1 MTTKTNGTNGHSN
14 GATADPVLV
23 VLQLS
28 GGNDFMNTVIPYG
41 DGQYYDY
48 RPNTGIAEDQV
59 LDIDGSFGFHPAMG
73 PVKDLYDSGNVA
85 IIQGIG
91 YPEPDRSHFRS
102 MDIWH
107 TAEPTKFS
115 SEGWLGRAIRV
126 LDPASK
132 NVVTGVSFGQGLPRA
147 MVAPGT
153 PVIAVAQLENYGLLT
168 TLPGKR
174 QRKAVATFERMY
186 APEETAEA
194 SMILNHLGETGQYA
208 LEGASLLRSA
218 PERYTSNVEYA
229 GDQLS
234 QSLRGIAQVHLA
246 GLGTRI
252 FYANIGG
259 FDVHALEN
267 KVQPTLWENVS
278 RSVTD
283 FFADLREHGAADN
296 VTMMIF
302 SEFGRRIKDNG
313 GGTDHGSGGGA
324 FLVGDHVGG
333 GLYGQYPSLDPDKQL
348 DGDLH
353 FNNDFRSLY
362 SSVLDQWMDMSPA
375 PIVNGTFDQF
385 EGIIKKPVAA

>member
-1 MTTKTNGTNGHSN
+1 
-14 GATADPVLV
+14 
-23 VLQLS
+23 
-28 GGNDFMNTVIPYG
+28 MNTVIPYG

-59 LDIDGSFGFHPAMG
+59 LDIDGAFGFHPAMG

-115 SEGWLGRAIRV
+115 SEGWLGRAIRE

-168 TLPGKR
+168 TLPGGR

-208 LEGASLLRSA
+208 LEGASLLRAA
-218 PERYTSNVEYA
+218 PASYTSNVEYA

-283 FFADLREHGAADN
+283 FFADLRDHGAADN

-324 FLVGDHVGG
+324 FLVGDNVRG

-385 EGIIKKPVAA
+385 DGIIKKAGRRVVAQRRSPPTWRSNA

>member
-1 MTTKTNGTNGHSN
+1 MSTKSNGTNGHSN
-14 GATADPVLV
+14 GAKADPVLV

-48 RPNTGIAEDQV
+48 RPNTGIAEDQ
-59 LDIDGSFGFHPAMG
+59 LLPIDGSLGFHPAMG
-73 PVKDLYDSGNVA
+73 PIKELYDSGNVA
-85 IIQGIG
+85 IVQGIG
-91 YPEPDRSHFRS
+91 YPVPDRSHFRS

-115 SEGWLGRAIRV
+115 SEGWLGRAIRE
-126 LDPASK
+126 LDPDSK

-168 TLPGKR
+168 TLPGER

-208 LEGASLLRSA
+208 LEGASLLRAA
-218 PERYTSNVEYA
+218 PETYTSNVEYA

-324 FLVGDHVGG
+324 FLVGDNVRG

-362 SSVLDQWMDMSPA
+362 SSVLDQWMDMSPG

-385 EGIIKKPVAA
+385 ERIIKKPVAA

>member
-1 MTTKTNGTNGHSN
+1 METKQANGHSQN
-14 GATADPVLV
+14 GASRDPALV

-41 DGQYYDY
+41 DGQYYDN
-48 RPNTGIAEDQV
+48 RPNTGIAEDAL
-59 LDIDGSFGFHPAMG
+59 LDVDGSIGLHPAMG
-73 PVKDLYDSGNVA
+73 PIKEMYDDGKVA
-85 IIQGIG
+85 IVQGVG
-91 YPEPDRSHFRS
+91 YPKPDRSHFRS

-107 TAEPTKFS
+107 TAEPEKFS
-115 SEGWLGRAIRV
+115 SEGWLGRVIRE
-126 LDPASK
+126 LDPDRR

-168 TLPGKR
+168 TLPGNR

-194 SMILNHLGETGQYA
+194 SMILNHLGQTGQYA
-208 LEGASLLRSA
+208 LEGAALLRSA
-218 PERYTSNVEYA
+218 PESYTSTVEYA
-229 GDQLS
+229 EEQLA
-234 QSLRGIAQVHLA
+234 QSLRGIAQVYLA
-246 GLGTRI
+246 GLGTRV

-267 KVQPTLWENVS
+267 KVQPDLWQKVS
-278 RSVTD
+278 RAVTD

-296 VTMMIF
+296 VTMLVF

-324 FLVGDHVGG
+324 FLIGDHVKG

-362 SSVLDQWMDMSPA
+362 SSILDQWMNMSPA

-385 EGIIKKPVAA
+385 EGIIQRPAAA

>member
-1 MTTKTNGTNGHSN
+1 MSTKTNGINGHSN

-91 YPEPDRSHFRS
+91 YPVPDRSHFRS

-115 SEGWLGRAIRV
+115 SEGWLGRAIRE

-168 TLPGKR
+168 TLPGER

-208 LEGASLLRSA
+208 LEGAALLRSA

-234 QSLRGIAQVHLA
+234 QSLRGNSAGTPRRPGDTHLLRKHRRLRRSRAREQGPAHPVGECIA
-246 GLGTRI
+246 LGHR
-252 FYANIGG
+252 
-259 FDVHALEN
+259 L
-267 KVQPTLWENVS
+267 L
-278 RSVTD
+278 
-283 FFADLREHGAADN
+283 
-296 VTMMIF
+296 
-302 SEFGRRIKDNG
+302 
-313 GGTDHGSGGGA
+313 
-324 FLVGDHVGG
+324 
-333 GLYGQYPSLDPDKQL
+333 
-348 DGDLH
+348 
-353 FNNDFRSLY
+353 
-362 SSVLDQWMDMSPA
+362 
-375 PIVNGTFDQF
+375 
-385 EGIIKKPVAA
+385 